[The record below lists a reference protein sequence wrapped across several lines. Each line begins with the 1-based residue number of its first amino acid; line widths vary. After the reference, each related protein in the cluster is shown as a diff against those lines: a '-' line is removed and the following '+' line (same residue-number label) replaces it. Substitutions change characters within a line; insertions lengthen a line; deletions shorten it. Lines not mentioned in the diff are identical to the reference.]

1 MSDENIEFEDEAQ
14 DQAVRNP
21 VRARMRE
28 LEAENKRK
36 DALLAEAEQ
45 ARRELA
51 FLKAG
56 VNPENPMTKYFI
68 KGYDGELSTDAIRAA
83 AEEANVIQSSRP
95 TADEQKAWSRVG
107 TASRASDPS
116 EPPVDY
122 EQRIRNARSAD
133 EVFQLLAQARAEAEK
148 Y

>member
-1 MSDENIEFEDEAQ
+1 MSDENVEFEDEAQ

-56 VNPENPMTKYFI
+56 VNPENPMAKYFI

-83 AEEANVIQSSRP
+83 AEEANVIQSTKP
-95 TADEQKAWSRVG
+95 TADEQQAWNRV
-107 TASRASDPS
+107 TSAARAGQTT

-122 EQRIRNARSAD
+122 EQRIRSARSAD
-133 EVFQLLAQARAEAEK
+133 EVFQLLAQARTEAEN

>member
-1 MSDENIEFEDEAQ
+1 MSDENIEFEDEVQ

-28 LEAENKRK
+28 LEAENRRK

-56 VNPENPMTKYFI
+56 VNPDNPMAKYFI
-68 KGYDGELSTDAIRAA
+68 KGYEGELSTDAIRAA

-95 TADEQKAWSRVG
+95 VATEQQAWNRVAKA
-107 TASRASDPS
+107 ANASDPS

-133 EVFQLLAQARAEAEK
+133 EVFQLLAQARAEAES